1 MRAVA
6 CVVAAIAL
14 GGCFDSLVGG
24 ECQPGWVAENGACR
38 PVIDD
43 GGGDDGDAGAGVC
56 GDLQSDPDNCGACGH
71 TCSTGICVA
80 GGCVGDMPGHV
91 VLIGHDYRVH
101 HAAAA
106 RLLGNAAAL
115 SGNTTVRVAISAD
128 TSAPDVVAA
137 VRRALT
143 AGLAAGAHSW
153 TQIDVGAV
161 PPSDRTSVD
170 VFLIMPRSASLDTS
184 FALGE
189 SWAPALT
196 DFVMAGGTVIG
207 LDGPGGSTAD
217 LLRGTGITDVSIAAT
232 STGGHVA
239 IVAPGDALAVGVPS
253 PYLAE
258 RGSTTFKTTGTG
270 TIVATS
276 GGAAIAIH
284 VTAP

>member
-6 CVVAAIAL
+6 FVAAAIAL

-24 ECQPGWVAENGACR
+24 ECQPGWVAEGGACR
-38 PVIDD
+38 PVIE
-43 GGGDDGDAGAGVC
+43 GDGDGVC
-56 GDLQSDPDNCGACGH
+56 GDLQSDPDNCGACGY
-71 TCSTGICVA
+71 TCSTAICVE
-80 GGCVGDMPGHV
+80 GGCVGEVPGHV
-91 VLIGHDYRVH
+91 VMIGHDYRVH

-106 RLLGNAAAL
+106 RLLGNAVAL
-115 SGNTTVRVAISAD
+115 AGNTTVRVAISTD
-128 TSAPDVVAA
+128 SSDPDVVAA

-143 AGLAAGAHSW
+143 SGLAASGHSW

-189 SWAPALT
+189 TWAPALT

-207 LDGPGGSTAD
+207 LDGPGCTTVD
-217 LLRGTGITDVSIAAT
+217 LLRGTRLTDVSIAAT
-232 STGGHVA
+232 STGDRVA
-239 IVAPGDALAVGVPS
+239 VIVPGDALAVGVPS

-258 RGSTTFKTTGTG
+258 RGSTTFKTTGAG

-284 VTAP
+284 LTAP